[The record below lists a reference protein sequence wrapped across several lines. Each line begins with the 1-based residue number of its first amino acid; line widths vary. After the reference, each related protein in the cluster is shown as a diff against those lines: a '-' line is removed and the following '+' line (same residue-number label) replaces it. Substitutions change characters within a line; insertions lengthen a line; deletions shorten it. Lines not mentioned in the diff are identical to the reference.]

1 MVVGCPVHANK
12 AGEKMVTPGRLGRS
26 AVMAVL
32 VALVLANGGC
42 VGSRDPLEKTPETV
56 AVEEKAGDFLAYYA
70 EVLRLARRYAA
81 EPDSFQTALGA
92 LPGSHLTEDEWKAWT
107 EPYREHPER
116 LADHLEEVIAN
127 LSTSR

>member
-1 MVVGCPVHANK
+1 
-12 AGEKMVTPGRLGRS
+12 MVTRDRLGRS
-26 AVMAVL
+26 LVMAVM
-32 VALVLANGGC
+32 VTLVLANGGC
-42 VGSRDPLEKTPETV
+42 VGSRDPSEKTPETV
-56 AVEEKAGDFLAYYA
+56 AVEQKAGDFLAYYA

-81 EPDSFQTALGA
+81 EPDSFQIALGA
-92 LPGSHLTEDEWKAWT
+92 LPGSHLAEDEWKAWT